1 MSCCR
6 TQPSRRARSTSPT
19 AVHIVKGQNL
29 ATILVV
35 ILDLDLHD
43 GWWRVVFVV
52 IFGPFWILGDD
63 VDEDESFGRTVC
75 F

>member
-1 MSCCR
+1 LL
-6 TQPSRRARSTSPT
+6 QGAPSHRARIDDALSRFN
-19 AVHIVKGQNL
+19 IVQGQNL

-52 IFGPFWILGDD
+52 ILGDD